1 VGDGAQRVCAYWRAN
16 ARRHCLDAVCVSLLF
31 AQRMHAKKGKAAAPS
46 PAAALGPGLEAAA
59 ALLPLLDEGKREK
72 AVRLAAQAAA
82 APAELRAPLR
92 AKLLKK
98 VTRWAEAAASGA
110 AGGPPAAVAMAPA
123 AAAKPPKAVTPAR
136 APQPQ
141 PGSPLTPWA
150 VRFASVALPTLRS
163 RASLCR
169 RCSGFAFAAPRRRCA
184 PRGPRRRD
192 RPDAPR

>member
-1 VGDGAQRVCAYWRAN
+1 
-16 ARRHCLDAVCVSLLF
+16 
-31 AQRMHAKKGKAAAPS
+31 MHAKKAKAAAPS

-59 ALLPLLDEGKREK
+59 VLLPRLDEGKREK
-72 AVRLAAQAAA
+72 AVRLAAQAAS

-110 AGGPPAAVAMAPA
+110 AAGAPPAAAAKTPA

-150 VRFASVALPTLRS
+150 VRFALVALPSQRELTRFPLS
-163 RASLCR
+163 RCL
-169 RCSGFAFAAPRRRCA
+169 GFAFAAPRRRRA
-184 PRGPRRRD
+184 PRGSRRRD